1 MYEIAHST
9 FTFGQKTGI
18 SASIWRF
25 LPLQLLQTP
34 QKIRDLGHF
43 LA

>member
-18 SASIWRF
+18 SASIQGF
-25 LPLQLLQTP
+25 PALKLLQTL
-34 QKIRDLGHF
+34 KK
-43 LA
+43 